1 MKPFGKALL
10 LGATALL
17 ICGLVACN
25 SSEPEETEPATQT
38 KIETE
43 TEAVAGTVVET
54 GTETTIVTE
63 TVTETAVETVVE
75 SESEVDSAEETDLTV
90 ETNIETNLVT
100 ETSVVTETV
109 TETETETEP
118 EVGGEAMT
126 ETETETETEVEE
138 TETEDP
144 YAIYEKTSGLL
155 NLYSETPTS
164 SIATIITGDTT
175 FGTALTIAEDCYL
188 KTFSVYTYSWNDNV
202 GEMQICFWRWNKDYA
217 TTTAAEP
224 VFTYTVKDTPDNS
237 WVHVNLPANTVGSGE
252 WLYEFRNGSENS
264 IGISVEQGKFDTGT
278 DDVIVGTGYRSGR
291 NARNYSAKVYVTYD
305 RYDTSKLVE
314 APDAAEYTQITEGKA
329 HVILLAGDSN
339 ASGYA
344 QSSLLGNSVSAAKL
358 ARYNAGYSNVL
369 INYVS
374 DSNASGSFVP
384 VQLGQGHNASMF
396 GPEVGLADYLSRAY
410 PGETFY
416 IVKYTAT
423 GASLFQSWQDGGGAY
438 YFFGEHVKAA
448 MKLLE
453 KQGLEPEIF
462 AMCWLQGE
470 VDSKTEENATFYG
483 DREFALFNYIGED
496 FSKYMAEGGMA
507 ILDAAIY
514 ECPENDWSPLLNFY
528 KRDFARLSQN
538 YYYIDTN
545 VRDIDGRDEN
555 NDPTHYDSDDM
566 IELGELFGKGIA
578 RVLANA
584 GYTAN

>member
-1 MKPFGKALL
+1 MKPFRKALL
-10 LGATALL
+10 LGVTALL
-17 ICGLVACN
+17 LCGLVACN
-25 SSEPEETEPATQT
+25 SSGTEETESETQT
-38 KIETE
+38 K
-43 TEAVAGTVVET
+43 TEAETKFETVVET
-54 GTETTIVTE
+54 TPETTVVVETDSE
-63 TVTETAVETVVE
+63 TVIEAGSDTEAVVETVVE
-75 SESEVDSAEETDLTV
+75 TDSETAVD
-90 ETNIETNLVT
+90 
-100 ETSVVTETV
+100 
-109 TETETETEP
+109 
-118 EVGGEAMT
+118 
-126 ETETETETEVEE
+126 TETETEVEE
-138 TETEDP
+138 TETDDP
-144 YAIYEKTSGLL
+144 YAIYEKTSAIL

-164 SIATIITGDTT
+164 SIATIITDSTT

-188 KTFSVYTYSWNDNV
+188 KTFSAYTYSWNDNV
-202 GEMQICFWRWNKDYA
+202 GEMQICFWRWDKDYD
-217 TTTAAEP
+217 TTTKAEP

-252 WLYEFRNGSENS
+252 WLYEFRNGSENP
-264 IGISVEQGKFDTGT
+264 IGISVEQGKLETGT

-344 QSSLLGNSVSAAKL
+344 QSSLLSNSVSAAQL
-358 ARYNAGYSNVL
+358 ARYSAGYSNVL

-514 ECPENDWSPLLNFY
+514 ECPENDWSPVLNFY
-528 KRDFARLSQN
+528 KRDFANLSQN

-566 IELGELFGKGIA
+566 IQLGKLFGKGIG

>member
-1 MKPFGKALL
+1 MKSFGKVLL
-10 LGATALL
+10 LGVTALL
-17 ICGLVACN
+17 ICGLVACTPTE
-25 SSEPEETEPATQT
+25 SGETESETQT
-38 KIETE
+38 KTETE
-43 TEAVAGTVVET
+43 TKLETVVET
-54 GTETTIVTE
+54 TSETTAV
-63 TVTETAVETVVE
+63 VET
-75 SESEVDSAEETDLTV
+75 D
-90 ETNIETNLVT
+90 
-100 ETSVVTETV
+100 
-109 TETETETEP
+109 TETETETVI
-118 EVGGEAMT
+118 EVGSDT
-126 ETETETETEVEE
+126 ETVVDTVVETDSETVVETEVEE
-138 TETEDP
+138 TETDDP
-144 YAIYEKTSGLL
+144 YAIYEKTSAIL

-188 KTFSVYTYSWNDNV
+188 KTFSAYTYSWNDNV
-202 GEMQICFWRWNKDYA
+202 GEMQICFWRWDKDYA

-252 WLYEFRNGSENS
+252 WLYEFRNGSENP
-264 IGISVEQGKFDTGT
+264 IGISVEQGKIEADTE
-278 DDVIVGTGYRSGR
+278 DVIVGTGYRSGR

-305 RYDTSKLVE
+305 KYDTSAPVE

-384 VQLGQGHNASMF
+384 VQLGQGQNTSMF
-396 GPEVGLADYLSRAY
+396 GPELGLADYLSRAY

-462 AMCWLQGE
+462 AMCWMQGE
-470 VDSKTEENATFYG
+470 VDSKTEENAIFYA

-496 FSKYMAEGGMA
+496 FSPYMAEGGMA
-507 ILDAAIY
+507 ILDAGIY
-514 ECPENDWSPLLNFY
+514 EGPENDWSPVLNFY

-578 RVLANA
+578 RVLTNA

>member
-1 MKPFGKALL
+1 MKSFGKVLL
-10 LGATALL
+10 LGVTALL
-17 ICGLVACN
+17 ICGLVACTPTE
-25 SSEPEETEPATQT
+25 SGETESETQT
-38 KIETE
+38 KTETE
-43 TEAVAGTVVET
+43 TKLETVVET
-54 GTETTIVTE
+54 TSETT
-63 TVTETAVETVVE
+63 AVVE
-75 SESEVDSAEETDLTV
+75 
-90 ETNIETNLVT
+90 
-100 ETSVVTETV
+100 
-109 TETETETEP
+109 TETETETVI
-118 EVGGEAMT
+118 EVGSDT
-126 ETETETETEVEE
+126 ETVVDTVVETDTETVVETEVEE
-138 TETEDP
+138 TETDDP
-144 YAIYEKTSGLL
+144 YAIYEKTSAIL

-188 KTFSVYTYSWNDNV
+188 KTFSAYTYSWNDNV
-202 GEMQICFWRWNKDYA
+202 GEMQICFWRWDKDYA

-252 WLYEFRNGSENS
+252 WLYEFRNGSENP
-264 IGISVEQGKFDTGT
+264 IGISVEQGKIEADTE
-278 DDVIVGTGYRSGR
+278 DVIVGTGYRSGR

-305 RYDTSKLVE
+305 KYDTSAPVE

-384 VQLGQGHNASMF
+384 VQLGQGQNTSMF
-396 GPEVGLADYLSRAY
+396 GPELGLADYLSRAY

-462 AMCWLQGE
+462 AMCWMQGE
-470 VDSKTEENATFYG
+470 VDSKTEENAIFYA

-496 FSKYMAEGGMA
+496 FSTYMAEGGMA
-507 ILDAAIY
+507 ILDAGIY
-514 ECPENDWSPLLNFY
+514 ECPENDWSPVLNFY

-578 RVLANA
+578 RVLTNA